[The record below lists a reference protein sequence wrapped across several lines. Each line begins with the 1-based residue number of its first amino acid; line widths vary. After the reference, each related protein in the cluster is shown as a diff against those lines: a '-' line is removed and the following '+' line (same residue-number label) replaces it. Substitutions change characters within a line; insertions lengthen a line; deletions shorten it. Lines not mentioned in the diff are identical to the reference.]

1 VQSVSITNGR
11 ASTIYDVARMAGVS
25 KSTASRVLTGDRRV
39 SAEAVEQVSHA
50 ASALGY
56 VPNPAALSMST
67 GKGTRLVISV
77 VSPRARLVV
86 DDYLARVVATA
97 AKVCAPERI
106 GVGLEALALD
116 GPDPLDALA
125 RDPTVRGVVLVNTT
139 DSVLRAVD
147 HRLAG
152 RIVSIGVGSALI
164 PSVDVDNH
172 TAAREITRRLV
183 ESGRRRIAMVSGPR
197 WLPCVD
203 RMVQGYGEVMREA
216 GLPRRVV
223 AGGFKAEDGRTATT
237 GVLRRWPDV
246 DAIFAVCDDTAMGV
260 LAELRARHI
269 GVPADVAVA
278 GFDDIAL
285 AQFAGLTTATHP
297 VEAIAEAATRAVL
310 KASATR
316 PPDMYFPSQL
326 VLRQTA

>member
-1 VQSVSITNGR
+1 MSILNGR
-11 ASTIYDVARMAGVS
+11 ATTIYDVARMAGVS

-50 ASALGY
+50 AAALGY

-67 GKGTRLVISV
+67 GKGTRVVIGV
-77 VSPRARLVV
+77 VSPTARLVV

-116 GPDPLDALA
+116 GADPLDVLA

-152 RIVSIGVGSALI
+152 RIVSIGVGSPLI

-172 TAAREITRRLV
+172 TAAREITCRLV

-203 RMVQGYGEVMREA
+203 RMVQGYGEVMRDA
-216 GLPRRVV
+216 GLQRRVV
-223 AGGFKAEDGRTATT
+223 AGGFKAEDGRTATAS
-237 GVLRRWPDV
+237 VLRRWPDI

-260 LAELRARHI
+260 LAQLRARHI
-269 GVPADVAVA
+269 GVPSDVAVA
-278 GFDDIAL
+278 GFDDTAL

-297 VEAIAEAATRAVL
+297 VETIAEAATRAVL
-310 KASATR
+310 RASAAR
-316 PPDMYFPSQL
+316 PPDMYFASHL
-326 VLRQTA
+326 